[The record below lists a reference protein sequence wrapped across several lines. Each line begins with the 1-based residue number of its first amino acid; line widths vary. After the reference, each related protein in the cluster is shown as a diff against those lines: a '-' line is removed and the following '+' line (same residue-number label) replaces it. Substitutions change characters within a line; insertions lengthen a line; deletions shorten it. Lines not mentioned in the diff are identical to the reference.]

1 MLLALKDEKGTI
13 ASGAMYQYAIG
24 GAVLAELLLDH
35 RIRIVEPKK
44 NKKLVELVS
53 ATPLGNALI
62 DECLAKIKDSKK
74 RRSAPNWVSK
84 FANTKNLKHRVPE
97 QLVKRGILRV
107 DEDKVLLI
115 FNRKIYPEV
124 NPEPEREL
132 IERLRAAIF
141 TDAHD
146 VDPRTVVLVS
156 LANATNILKVSFDKK
171 KLKERKKRIKQ
182 VVNGEVTG
190 KAAKEAIE
198 AMQAAIMVAVI
209 VPAIVATT
217 ASH

>member
-1 MLLALKDEKGTI
+1 MPTHKTLFLHEELMLLALKDEKGTI

-84 FANTKNLKHRVPE
+84 FANTNRPPE
-97 QLVKRGILRV
+97 GLSRRN
-107 DEDKVLLI
+107 E
-115 FNRKIYPEV
+115 
-124 NPEPEREL
+124 
-132 IERLRAAIF
+132 
-141 TDAHD
+141 T
-146 VDPRTVVLVS
+146 
-156 LANATNILKVSFDKK
+156 
-171 KLKERKKRIKQ
+171 
-182 VVNGEVTG
+182 
-190 KAAKEAIE
+190 
-198 AMQAAIMVAVI
+198 
-209 VPAIVATT
+209 
-217 ASH
+217 